1 LSARLIAALLAL
13 ALAPGF
19 ARGAGGAGT
28 TGAASLKVAAGA
40 RPAALGGA
48 FVGLADDA
56 NALFWNPAGLA
67 AVDAREVGLM
77 YTSYLVDTSYQ
88 LVSWAQP
95 MPVLRG
101 GVAAAVY
108 TLDYGKLTLRD
119 ERADGLYGPATGS
132 TAPRE
137 WYLTAGWGRPLPEI
151 AGLGRLKVGASVKLT
166 FQPATL
172 GEVVGAGA
180 TAGALLDTPAEGL
193 RVGLVADNLGALTS
207 GGPALPINFRFGA
220 SYARPMGKSLSAV
233 AAADARYFLDTGFR
247 ACGGVE
253 VVAFDLLAVR
263 GGWQSSGTDAAV
275 TGPSG
280 AAVPG
285 EGGPTLGFGVR
296 SPASWAGRSVR
307 FSLDY
312 ALSTVGDLGQAHRV
326 QLTVR
331 L

>member
-1 LSARLIAALLAL
+1 MVVL
-13 ALAPGF
+13 ALAPGL
-19 ARGAGGAGT
+19 ARGSGGAGT

-48 FVGLADDA
+48 FVGLADDV

-67 AVDAREVGLM
+67 GVDARQLGLM

-95 MPVLRG
+95 MPALG
-101 GVAAAVY
+101 GGIAVAAY

-119 ERADGLYGPATGS
+119 ERADGLYGPATGT

-137 WYLTAGWGRPLPEI
+137 WYLTAGWGRPLPAV
-151 AGLGRLKVGASVKLT
+151 AGLGRLKAGASVKLT

-172 GEVVGAGA
+172 GEVVGAGVS
-180 TAGALLDTPAEGL
+180 AGALLDTPVEGL
-193 RVGLVADNLGALTS
+193 RAGLVADNLGALTS

-220 SYARPMGKSLSAV
+220 SYARPVGGRLSAV

-247 ACGGVE
+247 ACGGLE

-263 GGWQSSGTDAAV
+263 GGWQSGGTDGAV
-275 TGPSG
+275 TGASG
-280 AAVPG
+280 AAVSG

-296 SPASWAGRSVR
+296 SPASWGGRRVR

-312 ALSTVGDLGQAHRV
+312 ALSAVGDLGNAHRV